1 MNEKKRSIRLLWF
14 MKYDRK
20 ANRKAA
26 MKNEARRE
34 RKFGAASVAASLLLS
49 SSNSASAFVPSC
61 SSSLRPTTTA
71 IGVSSTKLFHW
82 ANRLDARFE
91 ERSCEDE
98 SYLQEEIAV
107 KHKLQPI
114 SQEFTRRSILSIGV
128 IGTTLSTLLSS
139 SLPANAD
146 FAPGGTL
153 LDRPV
158 YVTYG
163 NSEASPSRAPNNSN
177 VLFSQDNYYKFGSAA
192 PWIEAGSTEFPK
204 SMPFVPSQQRYDALK
219 KFSVRVQTS
228 KDQLV
233 KIGSASSGADVPDSD
248 DPTYQLRALG
258 LLANSFLASENSGTT
273 NELMLARWYINEMYL
288 RIGDYKTALQKGD
301 QKDAETCY
309 GYLIKAMNSYLTL
322 INRSIT
328 SKVGDQFSYL

>member
-1 MNEKKRSIRLLWF
+1 
-14 MKYDRK
+14 MKS
-20 ANRKAA
+20 
-26 MKNEARRE
+26 EARRE
-34 RKFGAASVAASLLLS
+34 RKLVAAQALASLMAVIS
-49 SSNSASAFVPSC
+49 SSNSAFAFVPS
-61 SSSLRPTTTA
+61 SSSQRITTTNVDV
-71 IGVSSTKLFHW
+71 VSSTQLYHW
-82 ANRLDARFE
+82 ANRLDVRFE
-91 ERSCEDE
+91 EKSDDE
-98 SYLQEEIAV
+98 SPLQQEVAA
-107 KHKLQPI
+107 KRKLQPI
-114 SQEFTRRSILSIGV
+114 SEEFTRRSILSIGV

-139 SLPANAD
+139 SLSANAD

-192 PWIEAGSTEFPK
+192 QWIEAGSTEFPK
-204 SMPFVPSQQRYDALK
+204 TMPFVPSQQRYDALK
-219 KFSVRVQTS
+219 KFIGRVQTS
-228 KDQLV
+228 KDQMV
-233 KIGSASSGADVPDSD
+233 KIGSMSSATDIPDSD
-248 DPTYQLRALG
+248 DPAYQLRALG
-258 LLANSFLASENSGTT
+258 LLANSFLASENTGTT

-288 RIGDYKTALQKGD
+288 RIGDYKIALQKGD

-322 INRSIT
+322 INRSIS

>member
-1 MNEKKRSIRLLWF
+1 
-14 MKYDRK
+14 MKS
-20 ANRKAA
+20 
-26 MKNEARRE
+26 EARRE
-34 RKFGAASVAASLLLS
+34 RRFGAAASVVASLVLLSSS
-49 SSNSASAFVPSC
+49 SSNSASAFVPS
-61 SSSLRPTTTA
+61 STPLQTTTTA
-71 IGVSSTKLFHW
+71 IDVSSTKLFHW

-91 ERSCEDE
+91 EQYCEDDE
-98 SYLQEEIAV
+98 SAFQQQEVIG

-163 NSEASPSRAPNNSN
+163 NNEASPSRAPNNSN
-177 VLFSQDNYYKFGSAA
+177 VLFSQDQYYKFGSAA
-192 PWIEAGSTEFPK
+192 QWIEPGSTEFPK
-204 SMPFVPSQQRYDALK
+204 TMPFVPSQQRYDALK
-219 KFSVRVQTS
+219 KYNGRVQSS

-233 KIGSASSGADVPDSD
+233 KIGSASSLADVPDSE
-248 DPTYQLRALG
+248 DPAYNLRALG

-288 RIGDYKTALQKGD
+288 RIGDYRTALQKGD

-309 GYLIKAMNSYLTL
+309 GYVVKAMNSYLTL
-322 INRSIT
+322 INRSIS